1 MKITYSILY
10 KNGIEDVMEVPITE
24 DHKKSIEK
32 VNDII
37 ANSFKSKSPGYISIN
52 GNNNTNI
59 VNMSEVVRVRHRIDE
74 E

>member
-59 VNMSEVVRVRHRIDE
+59 VNMSEVVRVIHRLDE